1 MALRGT
7 GATTLTFAA
16 APQAGAPVV
25 GSNSAT
31 STITGLTDMTAAGSA
46 SALLMAS
53 DSSADHND
61 AEHGMVDMTLR
72 CADFVAGVGFTIH
85 ASSPQRLDGAFT
97 VRYAWSA

>member
-16 APQAGAPVV
+16 APEAGALVV
-25 GSNSAT
+25 GSNTAKV
-31 STITGLTDMTAAGSA
+31 IVTGLTDMTVNGSA

-53 DSSADHND
+53 DSSADHN
-61 AEHGMVDMTLR
+61 ASEHGMVDVALR

-85 ASSPQRLDGAFT
+85 GSSPQRLDGAFT